1 MTTQII
7 IKPFQDGINI
17 VNKSEFLEI
26 VKNFS
31 RKDFYDYLN
40 RNINKKQKLINVV
53 IIVDDDSFNNKKN
66 S

>member
-1 MTTQII
+1 M
-7 IKPFQDGINI
+7 
-17 VNKSEFLEI
+17 NKSEFLKI
-26 VKNFS
+26 LKNFS

-53 IIVDDDSFNNKKN
+53 IIVDDDSFNNKKD

>member
-1 MTTQII
+1 M
-7 IKPFQDGINI
+7 
-17 VNKSEFLEI
+17 NKSEFLEI

-53 IIVDDDSFNNKKN
+53 VIVDDDSFNNKKD

>member
-1 MTTQII
+1 M
-7 IKPFQDGINI
+7 
-17 VNKSEFLEI
+17 NKSEFLEI

-31 RKDFYDYLN
+31 RKDFYEYLN

-53 IIVDDDSFNNKKN
+53 VIVDDDSFNNKKD

>member
-1 MTTQII
+1 M
-7 IKPFQDGINI
+7 
-17 VNKSEFLEI
+17 NKSEFLEI

-53 IIVDDDSFNNKKN
+53 IIVDDDSFNNKKD